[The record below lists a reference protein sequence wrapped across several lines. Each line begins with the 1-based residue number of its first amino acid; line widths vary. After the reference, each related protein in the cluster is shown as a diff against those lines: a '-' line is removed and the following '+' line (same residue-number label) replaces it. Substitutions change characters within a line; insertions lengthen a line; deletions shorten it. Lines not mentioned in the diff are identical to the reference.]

1 MKIIFWVILT
11 ILLILLIVWYL
22 FRRKW
27 AIRKVKCTS
36 DEEKIIYI
44 DAALEPFGFA
54 FDYCQDIVISKN
66 DSWQR
71 DFGYMD
77 LYDLKAPFLN
87 MVFDCEPICFE
98 YDGKEYRVEFWK
110 GQYGITTGA
119 EVGVYVRDNH
129 IQLKP
134 SYYRAAH
141 DDERL
146 NISFK
151 LIKRCDLFSRC
162 DKSWWLTGFDI
173 GLFSRPKDLAMD
185 ICICF
190 PNKCM
195 LGKFLKSLMD
205 AGYSRSSIC
214 VCDKTVCFQYCCP
227 NNYKLNNSH
236 TFIKCVAQI
245 FNYVNCRIYNFLTRF
260 FNSTLDK
267 LTYLRYMS
275 PCLYRLII
283 NLCLPR
289 KKKKHYHKKIKKTIE
304 NIYESKKVG

>member
-1 MKIIFWVILT
+1 MKIIFLIILIILV
-11 ILLILLIVWYL
+11 ILLIAWYL

-36 DEEKIIYI
+36 EEEKLICIN
-44 DAALEPFGFA
+44 ASLEPFGFT

-87 MVFDCEPICFE
+87 MVFDAEPICFE
-98 YDGKEYRVEFWK
+98 YDCKEYRIEFWK

-119 EVGVYVRDNH
+119 EVGIYVRDKHNPF
-129 IQLKP
+129 KA

-141 DDERL
+141 DNECLD
-146 NISFK
+146 ISFK

-162 DKSWWLTGFDI
+162 DNTWWLTGFDV
-173 GLFSRPKDLAMD
+173 GLFSHPKDLVMD
-185 ICICF
+185 VCICF
-190 PNKCM
+190 PDEGM
-195 LGKFLKSLMD
+195 LEEFLKALID
-205 AGYSRSSIC
+205 AGYSRSSIY
-214 VCDKTVCFQYCCP
+214 VCDKAVCFQYCCP
-227 NNYKLNNSH
+227 NNYKLNNRH
-236 TFIKCVAQI
+236 KLIKCIAQI
-245 FNYVNCRIYNFLTRF
+245 FNYVNCRIYNYITRF

-283 NLCLPR
+283 SICIPR
-289 KKKKHYHKKIKKTIE
+289 KKKKHYHKK
-304 NIYESKKVG
+304 SKKEHI